1 MQIHS
6 LEKNPLHLAVLAAL
20 TVLASLSTSTLAAGL
35 EPDGEKNAGV
45 GSNPAP
51 IQEVIVKSK
60 QSNLPSNLPNTIES
74 IDAKQIAENINA
86 ITSAEALNY
95 LPSAHVRERYIGDR
109 NGILVLRVNSS
120 VSSAQTAVYADNLL
134 LSNFLNN
141 SFSTAPRWGLVSPE
155 EIERVDVLY
164 GPFSALYP
172 GNSAGG
178 VVLISTHMPKKFA
191 VHGKFDL
198 FGQRFRQYG
207 TDNTFNGGHAAL
219 SIGDKVGAWSY
230 LLSVDKLDN
239 SGQPQTFG
247 AATRATVT
255 GAPAF
260 TNVSGEL
267 RDIDTSGNPRIITS
281 SIGADHVNQTQGKV
295 KLAYEISPT
304 LRASY
309 TLGWWENSS
318 TTSVANYLQDAQGR
332 PVYNTTST
340 GATRYVKFA
349 GDAAYYTLAGTA
361 PGAAESEHFLH
372 GFSLK
377 SNSRDAFNWEA
388 IGSIYNQNKD
398 LSRAA
403 SNTGS
408 LYDSGTTLPRPSG
421 NLTKADGTGWA
432 TIDLRGDLRLPLPH
446 SATDKFNHKLS
457 FGAHIDRYT
466 LKSATYAVP
475 SDWLNGAPSSS
486 ASSNS
491 YGKTQTSAL
500 YLQDAWQIDTA
511 WLLVVGGR
519 LEHWKAFD
527 GSNFNASNVPAYRQL
542 NYANRSSSDFS
553 PKVSLAFQADKDWNL
568 RAAFGTGVRYPTV
581 AEIFQT
587 INLPNNV
594 RQNDPNLAPEKVH
607 STELVAERLLPK
619 GLARVSLFWEDKRDA
634 LISQTDTT
642 VIPTIS
648 SIQNVDK
655 LRTYGVEAVLNLR
668 DILLAGLDIN
678 SSVTFT
684 DSTILANRRNP
695 GLVGTDQPRIPD
707 LRATLVAT
715 YHVNDQL
722 SASVSYR
729 YSGRQHNALFN
740 TVAGRYND
748 VNPNVYGAVSHY
760 SVVDAKLLYRISAHW
775 AAALG
780 VNNIGAFKYYV
791 NPNPYP
797 QRTYFA
803 SLRFDY

>member
-1 MQIHS
+1 MQFHP
-6 LEKNPLHLAVLAAL
+6 LKKNRLHLAVL
-20 TVLASLSTSTLAAGL
+20 TVLAHMSATTFAAEL
-35 EPDGEKNAGV
+35 EPNGANSADGEA
-45 GSNPAP
+45 AP
-51 IQEVIVKSK
+51 VTIQKVIVKSK

-86 ITSAEALNY
+86 ITSAETLNY

-109 NGILVLRVNSS
+109 NGVLVLRVNSS
-120 VSSAQTAVYADNLL
+120 ISSAQTAVYADNLL

-178 VVLISTHMPKKFA
+178 VVLISTHMPKKFE

-332 PVYNTTST
+332 PIYNTTSS
-340 GATRYVKFA
+340 GSTRYVKFA
-349 GDAAYYTLAGTA
+349 GDGAYYTLAGTA
-361 PGAAESEHFLH
+361 PGSAESEHFLH

-377 SNSRDAFNWEA
+377 SNARYGFNWEA

-398 LSRAA
+398 LARTAN
-403 SNTGS
+403 NTGS
-408 LYDSGTTLPRPSG
+408 LYDSGTSLPRPSG
-421 NLTKADGTGWA
+421 SLTNADGTGWA
-432 TIDLRGDLRLPLPH
+432 TIDLRGELRLPG
-446 SATDKFNHKLS
+446 SNSVADKSKHKLS
-457 FGAHIDRYT
+457 FGAHVDRYV

-475 SDWLNGAPSSS
+475 SDWLNGAPSSN

-500 YLQDAWQIDTA
+500 YLQDAWQIDPA

-594 RQNDPNLAPEKVH
+594 RQNDPNLAPKKVH
-607 STELVAERLLPK
+607 STELVAERLLPQ

-655 LRTYGVEAVLNLR
+655 VRTYGVEAVLNLR

-678 SSVTFT
+678 SSVTYT

-707 LRATLVAT
+707 WRATLVAT
-715 YHVNDQL
+715 YHVNDKL
-722 SASVSYR
+722 STSVSYR

-748 VNPNVYGAVSHY
+748 VNPNVYGAVSRY
-760 SVVDAKLLYRISAHW
+760 SVVDAKLLYRISARW
-775 AAALG
+775 AVAVG
-780 VNNIGAFKYYV
+780 VNNIGSFKYYV

-797 QRTYFA
+797 QRTYFV